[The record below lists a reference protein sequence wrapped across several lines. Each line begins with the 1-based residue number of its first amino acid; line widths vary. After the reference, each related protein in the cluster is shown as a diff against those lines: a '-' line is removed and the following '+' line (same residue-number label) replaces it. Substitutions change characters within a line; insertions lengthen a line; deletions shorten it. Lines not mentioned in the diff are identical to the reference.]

1 MSIPSA
7 LAGELALLTERRQSV
22 ASMLTQRLEAEK
34 RAGNTNASPASRAM
48 HGELKQLS
56 SRIKRLESELKRGD
70 TRCTRTSGSPFCR
83 FPQSV
88 ATITE
93 PPPEPPLPPNAALAQ
108 SPLKR
113 GDWQQK
119 CPGGSGMGNTELL
132 AGASRQ
138 HSLALAPPK
147 PQPAHHN
154 SHQHWPN
161 QNPWLPWQLRSNA
174 KHPTNPLIRPFPAK
188 RAPKFPKAITPVSGN
203 RSPAGVW
210 GQALR
215 LC

>member
-113 GDWQQK
+113 
-119 CPGGSGMGNTELL
+119 NRL
-132 AGASRQ
+132 AVS
-138 HSLALAPPK
+138 
-147 PQPAHHN
+147 HHN
-154 SHQHWPN
+154 
-161 QNPWLPWQLRSNA
+161 RNA
-174 KHPTNPLIRPFPAK
+174 
-188 RAPKFPKAITPVSGN
+188 
-203 RSPAGVW
+203 PAGRGW
-210 GQALR
+210 GTRSYWPGLPASIAWR
-215 LC
+215 